1 MNRKDFEIFSAE
13 ELASLQLFAKNAV
26 KEDKKLHGITDKD
39 KKENKT
45 KTLSSNFYNQ
55 EKSKT
60 VSMVNTNKP
69 GQFPKK
75 EEKKPQPKPNITKPV
90 EKKPPPVKK
99 EEPVKNTQNIIKK
112 EEKKVE
118 SNKKEIKTQ
127 NVINNPR
134 VETPAIPKQQNVK
147 VDKPK
152 ELKEK
157 VPPNAEHKLS
167 DKVPQE
173 ANKVNQAKIEIKK
186 TEAPKKEENKKIEQ
200 AKNQITK
207 KEEKKKA
214 KKQKFKTHEF

>member
-13 ELASLQLFAKNAV
+13 ELASLKLFAKNAV

-134 VETPAIPKQQNVK
+134 VETPAIPKTQNVK

-157 VPPNAEHKLS
+157 VPPNAVHKLA
-167 DKVPQE
+167 DKISQ
-173 ANKVNQAKIEIKK
+173 
-186 TEAPKKEENKKIEQ
+186 
-200 AKNQITK
+200 
-207 KEEKKKA
+207 
-214 KKQKFKTHEF
+214 